1 MIAPEVS
8 EHRSPWSTVDLSQHL
23 PDEDRDDHEAA
34 DARRSSPQL
43 ATPEHQLEVIYRTSF
58 DAFLV
63 FDDERR
69 LLSANESATVLLGT
83 SLENALARR
92 LEQFTPE
99 EDWPALEQFWADLER
114 RGSLHGSHELLRG
127 DGSRTTIEFQATWDF
142 GPGQHLM
149 TAHDTGPRRNPAA
162 SSNRAHPKKG
172 TLTPREREV
181 LQLAADGRTP
191 PEIARLLAVSPGT
204 VKTHFQHIYKKLGA
218 HDRASAVA
226 LCLRGRVIK

>member
-1 MIAPEVS
+1 VIGPETS
-8 EHRSPWSTVDLSQHL
+8 EHASPWSTVDLSQHL
-23 PDEDRDDHEAA
+23 TAEKGGDRNAA
-34 DARRSSPQL
+34 GPHRSAL
-43 ATPEHQLEVIYRTSF
+43 RLDTPEHQLQVIYRTSF

-69 LLSANESATVLLGT
+69 LVRANEPAAALLGAP
-83 SLENALARR
+83 LESVLTRR
-92 LEQFTPE
+92 LEHFTPE
-99 EDWPALEQFWADLER
+99 EHWPALQRFWVDLER
-114 RGSLHGSHELLRG
+114 QGSRHGSHELLRE

-149 TAHDTGPRRNPAA
+149 AAHETGPRRNPAA
-162 SSNRAHPKKG
+162 RARRGQPEKG

-181 LQLAADGRTP
+181 LQLAADGRSP
-191 PEIARLLAVSPGT
+191 PEIARILAVSPGT

-226 LCLRGRVIK
+226 QCLRERLIK